1 MVKMLTQQVMT
12 NADQV
17 TWRKA
22 ADLWS
27 LQKYFEVHEILEV
40 LWLERQ
46 GVEKDWLAGVILVAA
61 ALHKGKTSLTGRRRN
76 LAKALRHLELVPA
89 DYQGFPVAEFR
100 AQVVAALQNPEL
112 MPLFPMPSF

>member
-1 MVKMLTQQVMT
+1 MLTQPVMT

-22 ADLWS
+22 ADLWNS
-27 LQKYFEVHEILEV
+27 KKYFEVHELLEA

-46 GVEKDWLAGVILVAA
+46 GLEKEWLAGVILVAA
-61 ALHKGKTSLTGRRRN
+61 ALHKGRTSPTGRRRN
-76 LAKALRHLELVPA
+76 LAKALRHLEQVPP

-100 AQVVAALQNPEL
+100 VQVVAALQNPEL
-112 MPLFPMPSF
+112 TPLFPMPRPE

>member
-1 MVKMLTQQVMT
+1 MLAQLVMT

-17 TWRKA
+17 TWHNA

-27 LQKYFEVHEILEV
+27 LQKYFEVHEILEAI
-40 LWLERQ
+40 WLKRQ
-46 GVEKDWLAGVILVAA
+46 GIEKDWLAGVILVAA
-61 ALHKGKTSLTGRRRN
+61 ALHKGRTSLTGRRRN
-76 LAKALRHLELVPA
+76 LAKALRHLEQVPA

-112 MPLFPMPSF
+112 TPLFPVPRPE

>member
-1 MVKMLTQQVMT
+1 MVAQLVMT

-17 TWRKA
+17 TWRNA

-27 LQKYFEVHEILEV
+27 SKQYFEVHEILEA

-46 GVEKDWLAGVILVAA
+46 GLEKEWLAGVILVAA
-61 ALHKGKTSLTGRRRN
+61 ALHRGRSSPTGRRRN
-76 LAKALRHLELVPA
+76 LAKALRHLEQVPA

-100 AQVVAALQNPEL
+100 AQVVEALQNPEL
-112 MPLFPMPSF
+112 TPLFPAPRL

>member
-1 MVKMLTQQVMT
+1 MMLTQPVMT

-22 ADLWS
+22 ADLWN
-27 LQKYFEVHEILEV
+27 LQKYFEAHELLEA

-46 GVEKDWLAGVILVAA
+46 GLGRDWLAGVILVAA
-61 ALHKGKTSLTGRRRN
+61 ALHKGRTSPTGRQRN
-76 LAKALRHLELVPA
+76 LAKALRHIEQVPS

-112 MPLFPMPSF
+112 TPLFPMPRPS

>member
-1 MVKMLTQQVMT
+1 MMLAQLVMT

-17 TWRKA
+17 TWHNA

-27 LQKYFEVHEILEV
+27 LQKYFEVHEILEAI
-40 LWLERQ
+40 WLKRQ
-46 GVEKDWLAGVILVAA
+46 GIEKDWLAGVILVAA
-61 ALHKGKTSLTGRRRN
+61 ALHKGRTSLTGRRRN
-76 LAKALRHLELVPA
+76 LAKALRHLEQVPA

-112 MPLFPMPSF
+112 TPLFPVPRPE